1 MGDRNRIERLEQ
13 GFKREL
19 LSSYRVSLAA
29 AFKVSEGQR
38 VGVEKKR
45 RSLLFEASDSAKN

>member
-1 MGDRNRIERLEQ
+1 MGDRNRIERLAQ

-19 LSSYRVSLAA
+19 LSSYRVSLAT